1 MSKELKALKFIFNEA
16 LFSEFKNETHT
27 KVRECHSIVYEAL
40 QRLEAIA
47 NANPSEALGLVKR
60 TCEIYVD
67 SLKQRDLIG
76 YDIIEKQINEAL
88 DTIKQA
94 LVKSQEQEKV
104 LEIILERHIDILNL
118 EECIEREKMG
128 NVASALEYY
137 NRYYAF
143 NISCELTQEEFD
155 LLKRY
160 FYE

>member
-1 MSKELKALKFIFNEA
+1 MRKEYLEA
-16 LFSEFKNETHT
+16 LENIKSLLKDDWVDSYWKTYYETI
-27 KVRECHSIVYEAL
+27 KQAL
-40 QRLEAIA
+40 QRLESTE

-137 NRYYAF
+137 NRYYSF
-143 NISCELTQEEFD
+143 NISCELTQEEFE
-155 LLKRY
+155 LLKRH

>member
-1 MSKELKALKFIFNEA
+1 MHKEYLEALDYVWNNYYTEELSEDEREQIENNLYIIEQALK
-16 LFSEFKNETHT
+16 
-27 KVRECHSIVYEAL
+27 
-40 QRLEAIA
+40 RLESVD

-137 NRYYAF
+137 NRYYSF
-143 NISCELTQEEFD
+143 NIKYSCI
-155 LLKRY
+155 
-160 FYE
+160 